1 MKILFVSQYF
11 YPESFR
17 GNDIVFD
24 FVKRGHEV
32 TVLTAK
38 PNYPNGRFYEGYN
51 FFNKRTEY
59 INGAKIIRTP
69 IIPRGNGNAL
79 RLLLN
84 YTSFIIFSFFT
95 VQFRIRTSFDVIFV
109 QQLSPVTMALP
120 AIRIK
125 RKQKIPLC
133 LWVLDLW
140 PESVT
145 AASNIKNH
153 RIIAWLNKLV
163 KFIYKNSDKILVS
176 SAFFS
181 NSISEKIN
189 IDKNEII
196 HFPNWA
202 EDIFTTPLQS
212 DIELPSF
219 PNGFNIMF
227 AGNLGEAQDFE
238 SILKAAE
245 ITQKE
250 VPSINWIFVGD
261 GRKASWIRKE
271 LSNRN
276 LNNIYLLGRYPIET
290 MPIFFEKAD
299 AMLVSL
305 KDEPIFSLTV
315 PAKIQAYM
323 ASGKIILGM
332 FNGEGAEII
341 RIADCGFAVP
351 AGGYSELAKHA
362 LILSQ
367 LNDMERIRIEQNA
380 YTYYKNNFDKNDLFD
395 KLEAILKST
404 INEDSD
410 NTYPNTTQVP

>member
-38 PNYPNGRFYEGYN
+38 PNYPNGKFYNGYN

-84 YTSFIIFSFFT
+84 YTSFVFFSFFA
-95 VQFRIRTSFDVIFV
+95 VKFRIRTRFDVIFV
-109 QQLSPVTMALP
+109 QQLSPVTMVLP
-120 AIRIK
+120 AVWIK
-125 RKQKIPLC
+125 KKQKIPLC

-145 AASNIKNH
+145 AASNIKNK

-163 KFIYKNSDKILVS
+163 KFIYKNTDKILIS
-176 SAFFS
+176 SDFFR

-189 IDKNEII
+189 IEKNEII

-202 EDIFTTPLQS
+202 EDNFTTPLQS

-219 PNGFNIMF
+219 PTGFNIMF
-227 AGNLGEAQDFE
+227 AGNIGEAQDFE

-245 ITQKE
+245 RTQKE
-250 VPSINWIFVGD
+250 APSINWILVGD
-261 GRKASWIRKE
+261 GRKASWIRKGM
-271 LSNRN
+271 SDRN
-276 LNNIYLLGRYPIET
+276 LTNIYLLGRYPIET
-290 MPIFFEKAD
+290 MPKFFQKAD

-332 FNGEGAEII
+332 FNGEGANII
-341 RIADCGFAVP
+341 KQANCGYAVP
-351 AGGYSELAKHA
+351 AGNYNELVKQA
-362 LILSQ
+362 IMLSQ
-367 LNDMERIRIEQNA
+367 LNDIERIRKEQNA

-395 KLEAILKST
+395 KLEALLKSM
-404 INEDSD
+404 IIEDSD
-410 NTYPNTTQVP
+410 DSYPYPA